1 MSKFKQQLW
10 TVDAASKEFAVAPQT
25 LQKRLRAMPDLEVK
39 PGGRFTTVQICAAI
53 FGDLDGEQLRET
65 RERADKLALAN
76 AKTRRDLIE
85 VPVVESAWAD
95 IVLAARSKF
104 TGLPSKLQSRLGLTE
119 AQTKEI
125 EKQIDEALGELSKA
139 PDYSPKETTE
149 KEEAE

>member
-1 MSKFKQQLW
+1 MAKFTQIQW
-10 TVDAASKEFAVAPQT
+10 TIDRAASEFGLSPIT
-25 LQKRLRAMPDLEVK
+25 LKKRLRALDDAEIT
-39 PGGRFTTVQICAAI
+39 PGGKFSTQQICAAI

-85 VPVVESAWAD
+85 LPVVESAWAD

-149 KEEAE
+149 KEDTV

>member
-1 MSKFKQQLW
+1 MKTPTTIRW
-10 TVDAASKEFAVAPQT
+10 TVEIAAREFGLNPRT
-25 LQKRLRAMPDLEVK
+25 LTKRLTASSVTAGAD
-39 PGGRFTTVQICAAI
+39 GRYSTAQMVSVV
-53 FGDLDGEQLRET
+53 FGDKSAEELRET
-65 RERADKLALAN
+65 TERADKLALAN

-85 VPVVESAWAD
+85 LPVVESAWAD

-119 AQTKEI
+119 PQTREL

-149 KEEAE
+149 KEEP